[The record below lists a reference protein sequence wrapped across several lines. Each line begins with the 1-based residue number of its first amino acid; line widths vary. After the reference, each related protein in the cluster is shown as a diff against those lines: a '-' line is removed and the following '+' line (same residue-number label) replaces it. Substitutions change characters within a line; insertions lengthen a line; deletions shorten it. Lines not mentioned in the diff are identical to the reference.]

1 MAAVDPQGQE
11 VYYINGISFEGVR
24 NATTNTGNEIV
35 WFQGKS
41 EENLFPANNGDTGLY
56 VLIFE

>member
-11 VYYINGISFEGVR
+11 TYWINGISFEGVR
-24 NATTNTGNEIV
+24 NSATNTGDETN

-41 EENLFPANNGDTGLY
+41 EENLFPANNGDTGKFFL
-56 VLIFE
+56 LFE